1 MRDVPGLFWDGIGDA
16 ARAILTGET
25 MSDDGEAAG
34 ILLAETIIRLRQAH
48 EPKKK

>member
-1 MRDVPGLFWDGIGDA
+1 MRDVPGLFWEGIVDA

-34 ILLAETIIRLRQAH
+34 ILIAETLIRVRRAN
-48 EPKKK
+48 EPRK